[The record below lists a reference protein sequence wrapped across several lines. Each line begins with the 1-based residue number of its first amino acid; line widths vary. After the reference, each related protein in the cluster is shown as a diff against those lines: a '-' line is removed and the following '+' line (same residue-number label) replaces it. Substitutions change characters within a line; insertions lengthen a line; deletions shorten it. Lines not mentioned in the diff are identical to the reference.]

1 MCGTCWHIPHDQ
13 STDIEIFV
21 HQMYALYVCL
31 GAGINEHAL
40 TVCVYRDR
48 QKLNLWILEFVH
60 VQTYLGYKKCSFK
73 DCAVYVIQVL
83 YSYTLYA
90 IE

>member
-1 MCGTCWHIPHDQ
+1 
-13 STDIEIFV
+13 
-21 HQMYALYVCL
+21 MYALYVYL

-40 TVCVYRDR
+40 SMCVQR
-48 QKLNLWILEFVH
+48 QKLNLWILEFVR

-90 IE
+90 LE

>member
-1 MCGTCWHIPHDQ
+1 MCIWEQVLMSMH
-13 STDIEIFV
+13 S
-21 HQMYALYVCL
+21 
-31 GAGINEHAL
+31 
-40 TVCVYRDR
+40 VCVYRDR
-48 QKLNLWILEFVH
+48 QKLNLWILEFVR

-90 IE
+90 LE